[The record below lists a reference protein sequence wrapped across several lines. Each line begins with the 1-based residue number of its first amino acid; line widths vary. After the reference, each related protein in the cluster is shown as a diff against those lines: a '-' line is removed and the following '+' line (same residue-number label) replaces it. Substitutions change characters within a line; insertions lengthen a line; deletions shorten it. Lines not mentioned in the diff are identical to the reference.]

1 MPGYAAD
8 LLDDAGMP
16 IAGGEIGVLRIRGDS
31 AALYYHGD
39 YAKSKRHLGGG
50 AIVSGDLFRRDPE
63 GYWYYEGRGDDMIK
77 SGGIYVSPLE
87 VEGCLSEHPAVL
99 ECCVFGRA
107 DANGLE
113 KPVVVIV
120 PREDAPAGETLQAEL
135 LGFAR
140 ERLAHYKV
148 PHRVFFSSDPL
159 PRNDRDKMDRKK
171 LREIWR

>member
-1 MPGYAAD
+1 M
-8 LLDDAGMP
+8 
-16 IAGGEIGVLRIRGDS
+16 
-31 AALYYHGD
+31 
-39 YAKSKRHLGGG
+39 
-50 AIVSGDLFRRDPE
+50 
-63 GYWYYEGRGDDMIK
+63 
-77 SGGIYVSPLE
+77 
-87 VEGCLSEHPAVL
+87 L

-120 PREDAPAGETLQAEL
+120 PREDAPASEALQADL

-140 ERLAHYKV
+140 ARLAHYKV
-148 PHRVFFSSDPL
+148 PHRVFFSPDPL